1 MMNSKYYDI
10 NYAQYAMQLLTN
22 NYRTDMVIAIIKAI
36 TAPLNEI
43 HTQFDTLRTGID
55 FNTYSQ
61 VCYMQ
66 GLLNDY
72 FDPMERRI
80 RIRNAP
86 LEKNNYLYW
95 KESKKKPVKLHKESS
110 VNFIPHIENRDF
122 QIGTTNIDFEV
133 VFPVGYVLS
142 EEEENKM
149 RNLVNQYKLASKRYI
164 IING

>member
-66 GLLNDY
+66 GLLNDN
-72 FDPMERRI
+72 FDPLERRI
-80 RIRNAP
+80 RIRNAIIDYDY
-86 LEKNNYLYW
+86 YLLH
-95 KESKKKPVKLHKESS
+95 KRNKKKPIRLARRGIKPYYWCVRGMLRSH
-110 VNFIPHIENRDF
+110 
-122 QIGTTNIDFEV
+122 NIDFEV
-133 VFPVGYVLS
+133 LLPAGYNLS
-142 EEEENKM
+142 EEEENRM
-149 RNLVNQYKLASKRYI
+149 RNLVNISRLASKRYI
-164 IING
+164 ITNEL

>member
-66 GLLNDY
+66 GLLNDN
-72 FDPMERRI
+72 FDPLERRI
-80 RIRNAP
+80 RIRNAIIDYDY
-86 LEKNNYLYW
+86 YLLH
-95 KESKKKPVKLHKESS
+95 KRNKKKPIRLARRGIKPYYWCVRGILRSH
-110 VNFIPHIENRDF
+110 
-122 QIGTTNIDFEV
+122 NIDFEV
-133 VFPVGYVLS
+133 LLPAGYNLS
-142 EEEENKM
+142 EEEENRM
-149 RNLVNQYKLASKRYI
+149 RNLVNISRLASKRYI
-164 IING
+164 ITNES

>member
-66 GLLNDY
+66 GLLNDN
-72 FDPMERRI
+72 FDPLERRI
-80 RIRNAP
+80 RIRNTIIDYDY
-86 LEKNNYLYW
+86 YLLH
-95 KESKKKPVKLHKESS
+95 KRNKKKPIRLARRGIKPYYWCVRGMLRS
-110 VNFIPHIENRDF
+110 
-122 QIGTTNIDFEV
+122 QNIDFEV
-133 VFPVGYVLS
+133 LLPAGYNLS

-149 RNLVNQYKLASKRYI
+149 RNLVNTSRLASKRYI
-164 IING
+164 ITNES

>member
-1 MMNSKYYDI
+1 MNNSKYYDV

-22 NYRTDMVIAIIKAI
+22 NYRIDMVIAIIKAL

-43 HTQFDTLRTGID
+43 HAQFDELRNSID

-61 VCYMQ
+61 VCLLQ
-66 GLLNDY
+66 GLVNDH

-80 RIRNAP
+80 KIRNAP
-86 LEKNNYLYW
+86 LEKEGYLYW
-95 KESKKKPVKLHKESS
+95 KENRNKPVKLCKEGSLDF
-110 VNFIPHIENRDF
+110 VPRIENRDF

-133 VFPVGYVLS
+133 VLPIGYVLS
-142 EEEENKM
+142 EEEENRM

-164 IING
+164 ITNG